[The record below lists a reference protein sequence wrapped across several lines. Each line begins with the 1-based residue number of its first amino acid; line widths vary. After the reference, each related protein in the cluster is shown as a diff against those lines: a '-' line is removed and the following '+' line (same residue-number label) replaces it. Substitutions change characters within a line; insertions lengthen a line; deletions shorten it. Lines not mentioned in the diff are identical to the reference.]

1 MLDSYVDII
10 DDNVGL
16 EDNKSQFVYFFL
28 FILQLSI
35 HILILFIKSI
45 IPVIVSLLL
54 KQVKTC
60 LIFPIYNLNGRLL
73 FVSGRCGCLKQF
85 SSNLTDCCSLVSSS
99 PRSASFIGSCLQNE
113 MSLAKIVQ
121 LLIRLPW

>member
-45 IPVIVSLLL
+45 IPVIVSLFF

-60 LIFPIYNLNGRLL
+60 LIFPIYNLNGRLIVD
-73 FVSGRCGCLKQF
+73 FYYRE
-85 SSNLTDCCSLVSSS
+85 LTFLEYIN
-99 PRSASFIGSCLQNE
+99 RE
-113 MSLAKIVQ
+113 THTYAKRYPIACN
-121 LLIRLPW
+121 